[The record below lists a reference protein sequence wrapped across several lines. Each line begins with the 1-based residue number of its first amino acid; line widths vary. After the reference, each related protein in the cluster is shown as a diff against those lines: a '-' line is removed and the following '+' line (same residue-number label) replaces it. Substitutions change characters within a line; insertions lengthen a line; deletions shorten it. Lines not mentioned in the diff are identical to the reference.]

1 MIRRCK
7 VACTGHISVI
17 PKGQAGRLQRR
28 ALSHLRSLGSRPV
41 VRSLIYEEYRY
52 PFREPLHFIVITV
65 MSVISAIFPYTYGVF
80 YVTVNG

>member
-1 MIRRCK
+1 M
-7 VACTGHISVI
+7 SLSLS
-17 PKGQAGRLQRR
+17 PKGQTRRLQRR

-52 PFREPLHFIVITV
+52 PFREPLHFIVI
-65 MSVISAIFPYTYGVF
+65 SAIFPYTYGVF